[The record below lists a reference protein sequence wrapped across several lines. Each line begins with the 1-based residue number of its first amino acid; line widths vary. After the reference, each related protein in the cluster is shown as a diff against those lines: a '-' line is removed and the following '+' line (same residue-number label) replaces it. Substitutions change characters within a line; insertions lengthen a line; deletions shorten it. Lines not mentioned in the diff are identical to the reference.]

1 MFRKEQLDR
10 ELDAEFASHL
20 EMHVADNL
28 RAGMTPEAARR
39 DALLKLGGVQQ
50 TKESVRDRRGIPF
63 LEILLQDLHYAFRTL
78 RKDRSFTAIAVLI
91 LALGIAL
98 RYE

>member
-1 MFRKEQLDR
+1 
-10 ELDAEFASHL
+10 
-20 EMHVADNL
+20 MHIADNL
-28 RAGMTPEAARR
+28 RAGMTREAARR

>member
-1 MFRKEQLDR
+1 MMPILRAWSRRVHSMFRKEQLDR

-63 LEILLQDLHYAFRTL
+63 LEILL
-78 RKDRSFTAIAVLI
+78 
-91 LALGIAL
+91 
-98 RYE
+98 